1 MNYEITVNEIANG
14 GNIRGFASVVFE
26 DSFKV
31 TGIAVMERSDNGEL
45 FVAMPRYKS
54 STDDS
59 GYRDIC
65 NPITK
70 DFREELYGNI
80 LAAYDNLINE
90 GTKRYTV
97 GEPKDG
103 ELDFSVRVY
112 PFEREGSSIR
122 GLGSIVIGDSFA
134 VGNIS
139 ILNGKKGLFVSMPS
153 RLQKGRKEGDN
164 PKYTDIC
171 FPVTAECRKA
181 VYDGLLKAYE
191 QELTKMQVAGTPA
204 EDKKQAKGGGIR
216 EKCRQVVSRVKAQ
229 GKRALNGMA
238 GFLHLREGVERLKG
252 VTEKMAGRLD
262 ALSES
267 VEQEREISMQ
277 RKTDKDMKAEPAEIK
292 DRRMQEGP
300 GSAQKPHFTYQDEV
314 RDFMG
319 QVVAENKSYG
329 SGADAFDAFMA
340 YREGKGTKEQTGA
353 SGRTAMQ
360 QPLVPAAGQAR

>member
-1 MNYEITVNEIANG
+1 MGQETGKPLSKEDSVQELLGILVQFQEKRLFDSLMETVNHVQDMEHTVAKM
-14 GNIRGFASVVFE
+14 E
-26 DSFKV
+26 DQIKD
-31 TGIAVMERSDNGEL
+31 MNREL
-45 FVAMPRYKS
+45 SEV
-54 STDDS
+54 
-59 GYRDIC
+59 
-65 NPITK
+65 
-70 DFREELYGNI
+70 
-80 LAAYDNLINE
+80 
-90 GTKRYTV
+90 
-97 GEPKDG
+97 
-103 ELDFSVRVY
+103 
-112 PFEREGSSIR
+112 
-122 GLGSIVIGDSFA
+122 
-134 VGNIS
+134 
-139 ILNGKKGLFVSMPS
+139 
-153 RLQKGRKEGDN
+153 
-164 PKYTDIC
+164 
-171 FPVTAECRKA
+171 
-181 VYDGLLKAYE
+181 
-191 QELTKMQVAGTPA
+191 
-204 EDKKQAKGGGIR
+204 KKQNEHLVKKADETVRDKLAERVAEAEKKVAYVKMKLSGFKEKIR
-216 EKCRQVVSRVKAQ
+216 EKCRQVVSGVKAQ